1 MVIQKLTGI
10 RKIIKLKINKKDIE
24 NFVNSTIENNKLNK
38 INNNLYLS
46 NNQINILKK
55 YKIDY
60 MNSTS
65 LQSLIF
71 KIEIVL
77 NNNYG
82 YTNLDDLENLSRE
95 LSEFNYYYN
104 TNK

>member
-1 MVIQKLTGI
+1 MVIQKLTSI